1 MSLTHTAQSLGC
13 KRCPVSVSFSCYWH
27 HHHHFHSSYYFTRGQ
42 GTWFPYTPFKPHLQG
57 YLSHLYPDIDEYG
70 PDIQDAFLEFIL
82 FMSPISVVGVGL
94 LLEIQVSAIV
104 SEVVGL
110 MLCGLD
116 SRGTRVES
124 F

>member
-1 MSLTHTAQSLGC
+1 
-13 KRCPVSVSFSCYWH
+13 
-27 HHHHFHSSYYFTRGQ
+27 
-42 GTWFPYTPFKPHLQG
+42 
-57 YLSHLYPDIDEYG
+57 
-70 PDIQDAFLEFIL
+70 
-82 FMSPISVVGVGL
+82 MSPISVVGVGL